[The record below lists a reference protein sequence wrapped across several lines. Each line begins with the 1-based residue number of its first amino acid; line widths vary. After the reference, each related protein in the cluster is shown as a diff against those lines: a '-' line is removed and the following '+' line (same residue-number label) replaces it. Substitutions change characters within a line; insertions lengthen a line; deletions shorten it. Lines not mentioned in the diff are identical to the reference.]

1 MRNQEHIWR
10 KYKEDHQWNAYQ
22 QERLRYNKLL
32 FKQRCQ
38 YIQNEVV
45 KHKGNA
51 KHLYKLVSSLTEIR
65 LENPLPKCENDEK
78 LSEHFAEYFSSKIE
92 KIRDNLDKHQKFNPP
107 INDTYFK
114 LEEFKELND
123 AELMDIINSL
133 QTKSCEL
140 DVLPTYMIKENL
152 ELFIHIIKKN
162 CQCIFE
168 GRLLSQ

>member
-1 MRNQEHIWR
+1 MRNWEHIWR

-32 FKQRCQ
+32 YKQRSQ

-51 KHLYKLVSSLTEIR
+51 KHLYKLMSSLTEIR
-65 LENPLPKCENDEK
+65 SENPLPKCKNDEK

-114 LEEFKELND
+114 
-123 AELMDIINSL
+123 IRRI
-133 QTKSCEL
+133 
-140 DVLPTYMIKENL
+140 
-152 ELFIHIIKKN
+152 
-162 CQCIFE
+162 
-168 GRLLSQ
+168 